1 MVRGTFLSAL
11 HLQPMHRFF
20 IPSNQIDGHQVVIT
34 GPIAHQIRNVLRME
48 AGQQII
54 VLDNQG
60 WEYKVALAHLERG
73 QVIGKIESKRPSPNE
88 PHTQLTLY
96 QSLMKREKF
105 EWVLQKATEI
115 GVSSIVPVISQRT
128 LVQTADLKANKQERW
143 QRILTEAAEQ
153 SHRGRVPQLLPP
165 LKFSEAITQCP
176 DYQLRLIAYENGG
189 VDIKKAVTQ
198 SPAFIT
204 IALYIGPE
212 GGYDPSEIQLAQ
224 QHGVTPITLGPRIL
238 RAETAALAASAL
250 ILYELESNYA
260 IT

>member
-1 MVRGTFLSAL
+1 
-11 HLQPMHRFF
+11 MHRFF
-20 IPSNQIDGHQVVIT
+20 IPSGQIDDHQVVIT

-60 WEYKVALAHLERG
+60 WEYEVVLAHLERG
-73 QVIGKIESKRPSPNE
+73 QVMGNIQRKRPSPNE

-96 QSLMKREKF
+96 QSLMKRDKF

-115 GVSSIVPVISQRT
+115 GVSGIVPVISQRS
-128 LVQTADLKANKQERW
+128 LVQTADLKANKRERW

-153 SHRGRVPQLLPP
+153 SHRGRTPELMPP

-176 DYQLRLIAYENGG
+176 NYQLGLIAWENGG
-189 VDIKKAVTQ
+189 VDIKTAVSTTPLPQ
-198 SPAFIT
+198 T
-204 IALYIGPE
+204 IALFIGPE

-238 RAETAALAASAL
+238 RAETAALIAPAL
-250 ILYELESNYA
+250 ILHELERNYV